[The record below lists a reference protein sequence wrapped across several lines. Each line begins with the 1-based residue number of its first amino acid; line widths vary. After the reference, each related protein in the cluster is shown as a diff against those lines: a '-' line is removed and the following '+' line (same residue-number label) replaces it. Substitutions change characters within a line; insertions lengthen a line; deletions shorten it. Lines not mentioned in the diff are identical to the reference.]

1 MKNSG
6 NIIDRLHEDEMLYF
20 ILGTLISADNLVDHQ
35 ACVESMTCLQR
46 LRDDF
51 LISSLKDDQHL
62 RKMLDDAEQII
73 IVPQH
78 IRKKPDEGSVRCDL

>member
-62 RKMLDDAEQII
+62 RKMLDLNTFGKSLTRGVFAVICELQ
-73 IVPQH
+73 V
-78 IRKKPDEGSVRCDL
+78 

>member
-46 LRDDF
+46 IALFF
-51 LISSLKDDQHL
+51 LNTFGKSLTRGVFAVICELQ
-62 RKMLDDAEQII
+62 
-73 IVPQH
+73 V
-78 IRKKPDEGSVRCDL
+78 

>member
-73 IVPQH
+73 QIELH
-78 IRKKPDEGSVRCDL
+78 YFSSTHSEKA